1 MADIDHQP
9 RQDLSGADAGQKIR
23 EIAKDTRTCMFQT
36 GLDSF
41 PGDTRPMSIQEVDE
55 DGTFWFL
62 SSTESEKNRDI
73 ARDPRV
79 VLTCQN
85 EGKMA
90 YLAVSGRASIHTDP
104 ATIDRYWTAFAD
116 AWFEGQDD
124 PRVSVIQVVP
134 TDGHYWETKDGKIV
148 AFAKMSFAALTGANV
163 DDGGVSG
170 DLAPRQPG
178 PIAATSVTGSRAA

>member
-9 RQDLSGADAGQKIR
+9 RQDLSGAEAGQKIR

-73 ARDPRV
+73 ARDP
-79 VLTCQN
+79 L
-85 EGKMA
+85 
-90 YLAVSGRASIHTDP
+90 
-104 ATIDRYWTAFAD
+104 
-116 AWFEGQDD
+116 WF
-124 PRVSVIQVVP
+124 
-134 TDGHYWETKDGKIV
+134 
-148 AFAKMSFAALTGANV
+148 
-163 DDGGVSG
+163 
-170 DLAPRQPG
+170 
-178 PIAATSVTGSRAA
+178 